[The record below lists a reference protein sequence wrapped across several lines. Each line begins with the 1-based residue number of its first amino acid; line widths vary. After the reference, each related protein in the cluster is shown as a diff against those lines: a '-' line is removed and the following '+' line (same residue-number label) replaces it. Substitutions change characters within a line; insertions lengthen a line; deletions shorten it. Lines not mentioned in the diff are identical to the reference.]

1 MHRAFLRDARFAHIL
16 STHPLATTTGASMTA
31 KKSVVVVFKS
41 DGMGATGRADQPL
54 RETLARKFLSLVFN
68 ADNLPAAICFYTDG
82 VKLAC
87 EGSPILAELAALE
100 AKGVHLVICKTC
112 LDYFELAPKLQLG
125 IVGGMPDIITAM
137 WAADTVIE
145 L

>member
-1 MHRAFLRDARFAHIL
+1 
-16 STHPLATTTGASMTA
+16 MTA

-41 DGMGATGRADQPL
+41 NGMGVTASEAQSL
-54 RETLARKFLSLVFN
+54 RETLARKFLALIAD

-82 VKLAC
+82 VKLVC

-112 LDYFELAPKLQLG
+112 LDYFELAPKVQVG
-125 IVGGMPDIITAM
+125 IVGGMPDILTAL